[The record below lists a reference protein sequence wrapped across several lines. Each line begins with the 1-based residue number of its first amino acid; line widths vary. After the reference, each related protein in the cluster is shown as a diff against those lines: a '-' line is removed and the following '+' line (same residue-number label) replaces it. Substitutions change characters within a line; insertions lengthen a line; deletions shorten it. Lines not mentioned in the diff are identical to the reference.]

1 MIRLLRLN
9 LKVPIYECRM
19 VYLLLCGYMVLIN
32 INNKRVDGSVLV
44 VYGWEVVEIQKLISY
59 G

>member
-1 MIRLLRLN
+1 VIRLLRLN

-32 INNKRVDGSVLV
+32 INNKRVDGGYNCV
-44 VYGWEVVEIQKLISY
+44 VWVVSIKKGY
-59 G
+59 W